1 MSFVEILDNFH
12 FLRPYWL
19 LAFLPLLAITLL
31 IKRKLKAQ
39 SGWQSVLATHLYQHL
54 INDRNIGRNLPPM
67 NVLLV
72 AWLLTC
78 LALAGPTWERLPQ
91 PVYQVNQGKVIVMD
105 MSLSMRST
113 DIAPNRLSRA
123 KFKAIDL
130 LNKVSEG
137 EVGLVAYAGDAFV
150 ISPLTAD
157 VQNLTALIPSLSPEI
172 MPVSG
177 SEPIYALEEAFALL
191 NNAGYKKGDIY
202 LITDGIEL
210 SEVAPLRKML
220 SATDFNL
227 RVMGVGTE
235 QGSPIKLASGEFL
248 KDNNGAVVIP
258 KLSVANL
265 TALAQGSGRYISIQA
280 DDKDIEFLSAP
291 TMLYEQAEE
300 TQEEDSFG
308 DQWKEMGPYLLLL
321 ILPIAAYSFRRGVL
335 TVGLLIL
342 LPLYQQPVHANWWQD
357 MWQRKDQQGMQAF
370 NNEEFA
376 TAAERFEDPLWRGS
390 SLYRNGDFE
399 QAASEFAQFDTSAS
413 NYNLGNALAKQ
424 QEFASAIAAYERAL
438 ELDPNNEDAATNKKL
453 LEELMQQNEQ
463 QNQDNADPE
472 SQDENESQENQDQ
485 QGQQNESEDSQSQE
499 GEQGQQSDSEQQ
511 NQDSES
517 QDSQSES
524 EQSDAEQQNGESEQQ
539 SEEQQENAEQQQQ
552 NAQQEESQATEQE
565 TEASAQQEAEL
576 TEEQKEQMQ
585 KMERLLR
592 KINDDPAYLLQRKM
606 QLEQQKRKRQQV
618 PSTTKKDW

>member
-1 MSFVEILDNFH
+1 MMSFVEILDNFH

-19 LAFLPLLAITLL
+19 LAFIPLLAVTLF

-39 SGWQSVLATHLYQHL
+39 SGWQSVLANHLYQHL
-54 INDRNIGRNLPPM
+54 ISDKNIGRNLPPM
-67 NVLLV
+67 NLLLV

-172 MPVSG
+172 MPTSG
-177 SEPIYALEEAFALL
+177 SEPIYAMEEAFALL

-235 QGSPIKLASGEFL
+235 QGSPIKLSSGEFL

-258 KLSVANL
+258 KLPVANL
-265 TALAQGSGRYISIQA
+265 TALAQGSGRYITIQA
-280 DDKDIEFLSAP
+280 DDKDIEFLSEP
-291 TMLYEQAEE
+291 TLLYEQAEE

-321 ILPIAAYSFRRGVL
+321 LLPIAAYSFRRGVL

-342 LPLYQQPVHANWWQD
+342 LPLYQQPAHANWWQD

-370 NNEEFA
+370 NKEDFA

-390 SLYRNGDFE
+390 SHYRNGNFE
-399 QAASEFAQFDTSAS
+399 QAASEFAQFDTSES

-438 ELDPNNEDAATNKKL
+438 ELDPNNEDAAANKKL
-453 LEELMQQNEQ
+453 LEDLMQQNDQ
-463 QNQDNADPE
+463 QNQGDSE
-472 SQDENESQENQDQ
+472 SEDENESQENQDQ
-485 QGQQNESEDSQSQE
+485 ESQQNDSQDSQSQD
-499 GEQGQQSDSEQQ
+499 GEQGEQSDPQQQ

-524 EQSDAEQQNGESEQQ
+524 EQSDSQQQESESQQ
-539 SEEQQENAEQQQQ
+539 QGEEQQENAEQQQQ
-552 NAQQEESQATEQE
+552 DTQQEESEGAEK
-565 TEASAQQEAEL
+565 EAEAAAPQEAEL

-592 KINDDPAYLLQRKM
+592 KINADPAYLLQRKM
-606 QLEQQKRKRQQV
+606 QLEQQKRRRQQV
-618 PSTTKKDW
+618 PSNNKKDW

>member
-19 LAFLPLLAITLL
+19 LAFIPLLAVTLF

-39 SGWQSVLATHLYQHL
+39 SGWQSVLANHLYQHL
-54 INDRNIGRNLPPM
+54 ISDKKIGRNLPPM
-67 NVLLV
+67 NLLLV

-172 MPVSG
+172 MPTSG
-177 SEPIYALEEAFALL
+177 SEPIYAMEEAFALL

-235 QGSPIKLASGEFL
+235 QGSPIKLPSGEFL

-258 KLSVANL
+258 KLPVANL
-265 TALAQGSGRYISIQA
+265 TALAQGSGRYITIQA
-280 DDKDIEFLSAP
+280 DDKDIEFLSEP
-291 TMLYEQAEE
+291 TLLYEQAEE

-321 ILPIAAYSFRRGVL
+321 LLPIAAYSFRRGVL

-342 LPLYQQPVHANWWQD
+342 LPLYQQPAHANWWQD

-370 NNEEFA
+370 NKEDFT

-390 SLYRNGDFE
+390 SHYRNGNFE
-399 QAASEFAQFDTSAS
+399 QAASEFAQFDTSES

-453 LEELMQQNEQ
+453 LEDLMQQNDQ
-463 QNQDNADPE
+463 QNQGDSE
-472 SQDENESQENQDQ
+472 SEDENESQENQDQ
-485 QGQQNESEDSQSQE
+485 ESQQNDSQDSQSQD
-499 GEQGQQSDSEQQ
+499 GEQGEQSDPQQQ

-524 EQSDAEQQNGESEQQ
+524 EQSDSQQQESESQQ
-539 SEEQQENAEQQQQ
+539 QGEEQQENAEQQQQ
-552 NAQQEESQATEQE
+552 DAQQEESEGVEKEA
-565 TEASAQQEAEL
+565 EASAPQEAEL

-606 QLEQQKRKRQQV
+606 QLEQQKRRRQQV
-618 PSTTKKDW
+618 PSNNKKDW